1 MRVTRMAKLLAAVV
15 PMTGMLVAGTS
26 GVANAACVSDRGWY
40 VDVTSSSSYH
50 LPAPGT
56 YFKDG
61 PGGTMTVSVQNSTS
75 VSASM
80 SYSTEV
86 SVSDIVSS
94 VKAQISASAERSQTI
109 TVGHTYSHSIPS
121 GYYGNLQYGSWGYYV
136 HWEHVYDNGNCTY
149 RYGDTGTAKVPSTA
163 VGWKYWSTSS

>member
-94 VKAQISASAERSQTI
+94 VKVQISASAERSQTI
-109 TVGHTYSHSIPS
+109 T
-121 GYYGNLQYGSWGYYV
+121 
-136 HWEHVYDNGNCTY
+136 
-149 RYGDTGTAKVPSTA
+149 
-163 VGWKYWSTSS
+163 